1 MAEPGTSTGSASG
14 HDEDAALEYG
24 VDLDASPHHVLRHG
38 LSLARP
44 ARKKDVAEW
53 RRQQLIIATLLC
65 MAENGIQQT
74 TIEEITSRANVSR
87 GLIRHHFK
95 NKRELLI
102 HACKYLCDD
111 FRIFIESHARDYEQ
125 DPWRALD
132 YLVRTIFETRNFND
146 ATLSAWFSFWIAS
159 RTDKG
164 LQAVY
169 LEFYDWYRA
178 YSRNLFQQAADMGWL
193 RANVDHAADA
203 FVSMTDGLWLELSI
217 DATSKSPEYAAS
229 VCRTF
234 LDIVSIDKD
243 N

>member
-1 MAEPGTSTGSASG
+1 VAEPGTSTGSASG

-132 YLVRTIFETRNFND
+132 YLVRTIFETR
-146 ATLSAWFSFWIAS
+146 I
-159 RTDKG
+159 
-164 LQAVY
+164 
-169 LEFYDWYRA
+169 
-178 YSRNLFQQAADMGWL
+178 
-193 RANVDHAADA
+193 
-203 FVSMTDGLWLELSI
+203 SMTPRYQRGSASGLRLERTRACKQSIWNSTIGIGPIPGICFSRRPIWDGCVRMSI
-217 DATSKSPEYAAS
+217 TRQTRSSP
-229 VCRTF
+229 
-234 LDIVSIDKD
+234 
-243 N
+243 